1 MISSDIKKRIDE
13 TNRIR
18 AKYPERVPIIVKK
31 TAGSDLKNIDKSK
44 YLAPVDMT
52 LSQFIVIIRKSIK
65 IESDKAIF
73 VFIENI
79 LPPLTSTMAYLYEH
93 MKNEDGFLYIYYNGE
108 STFGNKNEL
117 IKLKIDNFFK

>member
-31 TAGSDLKNIDKSK
+31 TAGSDLKDIDKSK

-52 LSQFIVIIRKSIK
+52 LSQFIIIIRKRIK

-93 MKNEDGFLYIYYNGE
+93 MKNEDGYLYIYYNGE
-108 STFGNKNEL
+108 STFGNKNER
-117 IKLKIDNFFK
+117 IKLKIDNFF

>member
-18 AKYPERVPIIVKK
+18 EKYPERIPIIVKK
-31 TAGSDLKNIDKSK
+31 FTGSALKDIDKSK

-52 LSQFIVIIRKSIK
+52 LSQFIVIIRKRIK
-65 IESDKAIF
+65 IEADQAIF
-73 VFIENI
+73 VFVENI

-93 MKNEDGFLYIYYNGE
+93 MKNKDGFLYIYYNGE
-108 STFGNKNEL
+108 STFGNKNEQ
-117 IKLKIDNFFK
+117 IELKIDISI

>member
-44 YLAPVDMT
+44 Y
-52 LSQFIVIIRKSIK
+52 
-65 IESDKAIF
+65 
-73 VFIENI
+73 
-79 LPPLTSTMAYLYEH
+79 
-93 MKNEDGFLYIYYNGE
+93 
-108 STFGNKNEL
+108 
-117 IKLKIDNFFK
+117 

>member
-13 TNRIR
+13 TTRIR

-31 TAGSDLKNIDKSK
+31 AAGSTLKDIDKSK

-52 LSQFIVIIRKSIK
+52 LSQFIIIIRKRIK

-73 VFIENI
+73 VFIDNV
-79 LPPLTSTMAYLYEH
+79 LPPLSAPMVYLYEN
-93 MKNEDGFLYIYYNGE
+93 MKSQDGYLYIYYNGE
-108 STFGNKNEL
+108 STFGINMFSNNKKL
-117 IKLKIDNFFK
+117 I

>member
-52 LSQFIVIIRKSIK
+52 LSQFIVIIRKRIK

-108 STFGNKNEL
+108 STFGNKNERT
-117 IKLKIDNFFK
+117 KLKIDNLFK

>member
-108 STFGNKNEL
+108 STFGNKNERT
-117 IKLKIDNFFK
+117 KLKIDNLFK

>member
-13 TNRIR
+13 TTRIR

-31 TAGSDLKNIDKSK
+31 AAGSTLKDIDKSK

-52 LSQFIVIIRKSIK
+52 LSQFIIIIRKRIK

-73 VFIENI
+73 VFIDNV
-79 LPPLTSTMAYLYEH
+79 LPPLSAPMVYLYEN
-93 MKNEDGFLYIYYNGE
+93 MKSQDGYLYIYYNGE
-108 STFGNKNEL
+108 STFGINMFSNNKKM
-117 IKLKIDNFFK
+117 I

>member
-52 LSQFIVIIRKSIK
+52 LSQFIVIIRKRIK

-108 STFGNKNEL
+108 STFGNKNERT
-117 IKLKIDNFFK
+117 KLKIDNFVK

>member
-52 LSQFIVIIRKSIK
+52 LSQFIVIIRKRIK

-93 MKNEDGFLYIYYNGE
+93 MKNEDGFIYIYYNGE

-117 IKLKIDNFFK
+117 IKLKIDNFF

>member
-52 LSQFIVIIRKSIK
+52 LSQFIVIIRKRIK

-108 STFGNKNEL
+108 STFGNK
-117 IKLKIDNFFK
+117 K

>member
-1 MISSDIKKRIDE
+1 MISTDIKKRIDE

-31 TAGSDLKNIDKSK
+31 AAGSTLKDIDKSK

-52 LSQFIVIIRKSIK
+52 LSQFIIIIRKRVK

-73 VFIENI
+73 VFIDNV
-79 LPPLTSTMAYLYEH
+79 LPPLSASMIYLYEN
-93 MKNEDGFLYIYYNGE
+93 MKSHDGFLYIITTANQLSG
-108 STFGNKNEL
+108 
-117 IKLKIDNFFK
+117 

>member
-52 LSQFIVIIRKSIK
+52 LSQFIVIIRKRIK

>member
-18 AKYPERVPIIVKK
+18 EKYPERIPIIVKK
-31 TAGSDLKNIDKSK
+31 STGSALKDIDKSK

-52 LSQFIVIIRKSIK
+52 LSQFIVIIRKRIK
-65 IESDKAIF
+65 IEADQSIF
-73 VFIENI
+73 VFVENI

-108 STFGNKNEL
+108 STFGNKNEQ
-117 IKLKIDNFFK
+117 IELKIDISI

>member
-31 TAGSDLKNIDKSK
+31 ASGSTLKDIDKSK

-52 LSQFIVIIRKSIK
+52 LSQFIVIIRKRIK
-65 IESDKAIF
+65 IEADQAIF
-73 VFIENI
+73 VFVENI

-93 MKNEDGFLYIYYNGE
+93 MKNEDGYLYIYYNGE
-108 STFGNKNEL
+108 STFGNKNER

>member
-52 LSQFIVIIRKSIK
+52 LSQFIVIIRKRIK

-108 STFGNKNEL
+108 STFGNKNERT
-117 IKLKIDNFFK
+117 KLKIDNFFK

>member
-52 LSQFIVIIRKSIK
+52 LSQFIVIIRKRIK

-93 MKNEDGFLYIYYNGE
+93 MKNEDGFIYIYYNGE

>member
-1 MISSDIKKRIDE
+1 MISSDFKKRIDE

>member
-31 TAGSDLKNIDKSK
+31 TAGSDLKDIDKSK

-52 LSQFIVIIRKSIK
+52 LSQFIVIIRKRIK

-93 MKNEDGFLYIYYNGE
+93 MKNEDGYIYIYYNGE
-108 STFGNKNEL
+108 STFGNKNER